1 MKTKKSIGVW
11 MDHSIARL
19 IEFTTEPMQIR
30 NIESSFTHEI
40 KSESIE
46 KSEKH
51 MHNKEQGEQL
61 EYYHKI
67 LKGIESYDQVLIFG
81 PTEAKN
87 ELRTLLR
94 ADHAFDN
101 ISLEILQTDKM
112 SENQLFAFVR
122 NHFSEHQR
130 VG

>member
-19 IEFTTEPMQIR
+19 IEFTIEPMQIR
-30 NIESSFTHEI
+30 NIESTFTHEI
-40 KSESIE
+40 RSESIE

-67 LKGIESYDQVLIFG
+67 LKGIINYDQVLLFG
-81 PTEAKN
+81 PTDAKN
-87 ELRTLLR
+87 ELRTILK

-101 ISLEILQTDKM
+101 ITIEILQTDKM
-112 SENQLFAFVR
+112 SENQLLAFVR
-122 NHFSEHQR
+122 KHFAEHQKL
-130 VG
+130 

>member
-1 MKTKKSIGVW
+1 

-19 IEFTTEPMQIR
+19 IEFTIEPMQIR
-30 NIESSFTHEI
+30 NIESTFTHEI
-40 KSESIE
+40 RSESIE

-67 LKGIESYDQVLIFG
+67 LKGIINYDQVLLFG
-81 PTEAKN
+81 PTDAKN
-87 ELRTLLR
+87 ELRTILK

-101 ISLEILQTDKM
+101 ITIEILQTDKM
-112 SENQLFAFVR
+112 SENQLLAFVR
-122 NHFSEHQR
+122 KHFAEHQKL
-130 VG
+130 